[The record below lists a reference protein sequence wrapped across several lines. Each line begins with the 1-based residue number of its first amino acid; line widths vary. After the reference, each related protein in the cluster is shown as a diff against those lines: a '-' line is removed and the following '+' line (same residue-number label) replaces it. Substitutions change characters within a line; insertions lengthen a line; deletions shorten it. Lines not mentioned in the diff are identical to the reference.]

1 MMTKGELMA
10 QQRMLSVMFL
20 ALVVLQ
26 GCGSD
31 NAEEVSALQKQVAAL
46 TRQVEDAHEKI
57 GTLRDTAQE
66 TNRLL
71 ASLKTEV
78 DRLKAREVPP
88 VARTET
94 PREQPPAP
102 ATPAPQEARQM
113 PCTQIW
119 KLLGQGQDAL
129 TVARTL
135 NTTPAVV
142 RACEEQ
148 VGRAR
153 PQR

>member
-1 MMTKGELMA
+1 MK
-10 QQRMLSVMFL
+10 QQRMLGFALL

-31 NAEEVSALQKQVAAL
+31 NAEEVNTLQQQVATL
-46 TRQVEDAHEKI
+46 TRQVEEAHEKI
-57 GTLRDTAQE
+57 DTLRDTAQE
-66 TNRLL
+66 TNRFL

-78 DRLKAREVPP
+78 DRLRTREVPAA
-88 VARTET
+88 ARTEM
-94 PREQPPAP
+94 PREQPSVP
-102 ATPAPQEARQM
+102 ATSAPQGAEQVSCA
-113 PCTQIW
+113 QIW
-119 KLLGQGQDAL
+119 KLLGQGKEVL

-142 RACEEQ
+142 RSCEEQ